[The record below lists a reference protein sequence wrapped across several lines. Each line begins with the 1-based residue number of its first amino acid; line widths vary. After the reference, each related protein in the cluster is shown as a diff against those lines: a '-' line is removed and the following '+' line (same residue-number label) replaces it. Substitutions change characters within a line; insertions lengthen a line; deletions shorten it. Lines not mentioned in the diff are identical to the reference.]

1 MSTPRAVGIVVGQA
15 VEAGKLERAKELR
28 REMTPA
34 ERLLWAKLRA
44 NRVGG
49 ARFRRQQV
57 IAGLIADFYC
67 HAASLV
73 VEVDGPVHADQAEY
87 DAERDRVLIERGVRV
102 PRVTNAEVE
111 QDIAGVLARIE
122 QALKGVT

>member
-49 ARFRRQQV
+49 VRFRRQQV
-57 IAGLIADFYC
+57 IAGLIVDFYC
-67 HAASLV
+67 HAAGLV

-87 DAERDRVLIERGVRV
+87 DAARDQVLIERGLRV

-111 QDIAGVLARIE
+111 YDIAGVLARIE
-122 QALKGVT
+122 QALKEVT